1 MVHKSMKKKSK
12 DGTSRCGKVTCKFWK
27 VMRLQLLMIF
37 VTLFQLHAEN
47 SYTQQKVSIL
57 FKDAAIEEVIKAV
70 EAQSGY
76 VVVYNNTLLK
86 TVKRVTVTLR
96 NVNAVEALNEAL
108 KGSGLHCKLV
118 EDFLVIAKDNVKTAP
133 EDDKGRKI
141 EGKVTDKDK
150 LPLPG
155 VTVLI
160 KGTTG
165 GVVTDTDGKFQ
176 LTLPGNKEITLQFS
190 FVGMKTKEVKVTDDK
205 PLQIVL
211 EEDVTE
217 VEEVVVNGI
226 FQRKAGSFTG
236 SALTMKGEDLKRVS
250 NSNVF
255 ASLKNLDPSL
265 MIFDNLEF
273 GSDPNKMPTM
283 ALRGKTAFDL
293 GSDDIDLKG
302 SYAND
307 PNAPLF
313 ILDGFEA
320 SVQKIADLDMNRV
333 ESLTIL
339 KDASAKAIYGS
350 KAANGVIVIETKKN
364 TESSLRISYSGSVE
378 IQAPD
383 LSSYNLTNAA
393 EKLEIEKDAGLYYD
407 KNLSTL
413 FNLQKDYNKKLAAV
427 VSGIDTDWL
436 SKPLRNG
443 VGTKHGISFEM
454 GNERLNLIVGFS
466 YNNVQGTMKGSDR
479 TNYEG
484 SVSISYR
491 YKGLNFRDNLT
502 ITSNVANDSPYGAFS
517 EYAVLNPYL
526 SPYDEKG
533 NLVQNASIIPG
544 ADNFEA
550 NPLYNASLNTKLTSK
565 YLDVTNN
572 FSVEWMIVMGW
583 KVTGRFG
590 ITEKRVRADE
600 FYPANH
606 LKFRSYSGED
616 LFRKGS
622 YQMNEGEEKR
632 MSGDVNMQFSQQF
645 GDKHYVFANAGFTLS
660 EAYYEELIYKAEGF
674 PHDRMNDMMFARQY
688 VKDTKPTGRE
698 STIRD
703 IAVLFAGN
711 YAYDDR
717 FLVDG
722 SFRTSASSQYGKNN
736 RWGQFWS
743 VGVGWNIHNEVWLK
757 DSKIQQLKLRG
768 SVGYT
773 GAQSSEAYA
782 SLATYEYDL
791 ERVYMGF
798 LGSKL
803 KAMRNEDLKWKE
815 KFDYNVGLD
824 FNIGRLFSMKFD
836 YYIGKTKNN
845 LLDFDI
851 PTYTGFKTVKENVGD
866 VENKGFDLRLSITPW
881 NMPRERAYFTIT
893 TAISRNKNKITGV
906 SAAMQNY
913 NDKQD
918 EVASSVF
925 YNKPV
930 QKYYDGVSLDAIW
943 AVRSLGID
951 PTNGQEIYLDKKG
964 NRTYT
969 YRVSDQVVCG
979 DKLPDFQGTAG
990 FMFSYKGIELNATF
1004 RFQYGAQMYNQTLVD
1019 KVENASLKGN
1029 VDKRVYDGRWR
1040 NPGDLKPYKTL
1051 GNQWVAEEGEYKDEK
1066 TQATSRFVQDRN
1078 ELSLSSLRVGYDF
1091 WKHNFIKKVAMERLR
1106 VEFYMNDVF
1115 MLSSIKTERGTAY
1128 PFARS
1133 FNFAIQATF

>member
-1 MVHKSMKKKSK
+1 
-12 DGTSRCGKVTCKFWK
+12 
-27 VMRLQLLMIF
+27 MRLQLLMIL

-47 SYTQQKVSIL
+47 SYTQQKVTIL

-118 EDFLVIAKDNVKTAP
+118 EDFLVIAKEEVKAVQK
-133 EDDKGRKI
+133 DDEGRKI

-150 LPLPG
+150 QPLPG
-155 VTVLI
+155 VTVLV
-160 KGTTG
+160 KGTKL
-165 GVVTDTDGKFQ
+165 GVVTDTAGKFQ
-176 LTLPGNKEITLQFS
+176 LTLPLQKEVTLQFS
-190 FVGMKTKEVKVTDDK
+190 FIGMKAQEVKIKDYK
-205 PLQIVL
+205 PLSIVL
-211 EEDVTE
+211 EEETTE

-544 ADNFEA
+544 ADNFEP
-550 NPLYNASLNTKLTSK
+550 NPLYNASLNTKLQSK
-565 YLDVTNN
+565 YIDVTNN
-572 FSVEWMIVMGW
+572 LSVEWMIVMGW

-632 MSGDVNMQFSQQF
+632 LSGDINMQFSQQF

-743 VGVGWNIHNEVWLK
+743 VGVGWNMHNEAWLR

-798 LGSKL
+798 LGAKL

-918 EVASSVF
+918 EVASSIF

-951 PTNGQEIYLDKKG
+951 PTNGQEIYLDKNG

-1019 KVENASLKGN
+1019 KVENASLKNN

-1051 GNQWVAEEGEYKDEK
+1051 GNVWVEEESEYKDEK
-1066 TQATSRFVQDRN
+1066 TQSTSRFVQDRN

-1091 WKHNFIKKVAMERLR
+1091 WKHDFIKKVSMERLR
-1106 VEFYMNDVF
+1106 IEFYMNDVF
-1115 MLSSIKTERGTAY
+1115 MLSSIKTERGTSY

>member
-12 DGTSRCGKVTCKFWK
+12 DGTSRCGKVACKFWK

-236 SALTMKGEDLKRVS
+236 SALTMKGEDLKKVS

-502 ITSNVANDSPYGAFS
+502 ITSNVANDSPYGTFS

-632 MSGDVNMQFSQQF
+632 LSGDINMQFSQQF

-743 VGVGWNIHNEVWLK
+743 VGVGWNIHNEMWLK

-918 EVASSVF
+918 EVASSIF

-951 PTNGQEIYLDKKG
+951 PANGQEIYLDKKG

-990 FMFSYKGIELNATF
+990 FMFSYKGIKLNATF

-1051 GNQWVAEEGEYKDEK
+1051 GNRWVAEENEYKDEK

-1106 VEFYMNDVF
+1106 IEFYMNDVF

-1133 FNFAIQATF
+1133 FNFAVQATF

>member
-1 MVHKSMKKKSK
+1 
-12 DGTSRCGKVTCKFWK
+12 
-27 VMRLQLLMIF
+27 
-37 VTLFQLHAEN
+37 
-47 SYTQQKVSIL
+47 
-57 FKDAAIEEVIKAV
+57 
-70 EAQSGY
+70 
-76 VVVYNNTLLK
+76 
-86 TVKRVTVTLR
+86 
-96 NVNAVEALNEAL
+96 
-108 KGSGLHCKLV
+108 
-118 EDFLVIAKDNVKTAP
+118 
-133 EDDKGRKI
+133 
-141 EGKVTDKDK
+141 
-150 LPLPG
+150 
-155 VTVLI
+155 
-160 KGTTG
+160 
-165 GVVTDTDGKFQ
+165 
-176 LTLPGNKEITLQFS
+176 
-190 FVGMKTKEVKVTDDK
+190 
-205 PLQIVL
+205 
-211 EEDVTE
+211 
-217 VEEVVVNGI
+217 
-226 FQRKAGSFTG
+226 
-236 SALTMKGEDLKRVS
+236 
-250 NSNVF
+250 
-255 ASLKNLDPSL
+255 
-265 MIFDNLEF
+265 
-273 GSDPNKMPTM
+273 M

-526 SPYDEKG
+526 SPYDENG

>member
-12 DGTSRCGKVTCKFWK
+12 DGTSRCGKVVCKFWK
-27 VMRLQLLMIF
+27 VMRLQLLMIL

-118 EDFLVIAKDNVKTAP
+118 EDFLVIAKEEVKAVQK
-133 EDDKGRKI
+133 DDEGRKI

-150 LPLPG
+150 QPLPG
-155 VTVLI
+155 VTVLV
-160 KGTTG
+160 KGTKL
-165 GVVTDTDGKFQ
+165 GVVTDTAGKFQ
-176 LTLPGNKEITLQFS
+176 LTLPLEKEVTLQFS
-190 FVGMKTKEVKVTDDK
+190 FIGMKAQEVKIKDYK
-205 PLQIVL
+205 PLSIVL
-211 EEDVTE
+211 EEETTE

-544 ADNFEA
+544 ADNFEP
-550 NPLYNASLNTKLTSK
+550 NPLYNASLNTKLQSK
-565 YLDVTNN
+565 YIDVTNN
-572 FSVEWMIVMGW
+572 LSVEWMIVMGW

-632 MSGDVNMQFSQQF
+632 LSGDINMQFSQQF

-743 VGVGWNIHNEVWLK
+743 VGVGWNIHNEIWLK

-815 KFDYNVGLD
+815 KFDYNVGVD

-951 PTNGQEIYLDKKG
+951 PANGQEIYLDKKG

-1051 GNQWVAEEGEYKDEK
+1051 GNRWVAEENEYKDEK

-1106 VEFYMNDVF
+1106 IEFYMNDVF

-1133 FNFAIQATF
+1133 FNFAVQATF

>member
-1 MVHKSMKKKSK
+1 
-12 DGTSRCGKVTCKFWK
+12 
-27 VMRLQLLMIF
+27 MRLQLLMIF

-96 NVNAVEALNEAL
+96 NVNAVEALNVAL

-118 EDFLVIAKDNVKTAP
+118 EDFLVIAKDNVKMAP

-236 SALTMKGEDLKRVS
+236 SALTMKGEDLKKVS

-265 MIFDNLEF
+265 MIFDNLEY

-283 ALRGKTAFDL
+283 ALRGKTAFDIS
-293 GSDDIDLKG
+293 SDDIDLKG

-333 ESLTIL
+333 ESVTIL

-632 MSGDVNMQFSQQF
+632 LSGDINMQFSRQF

-757 DSKIQQLKLRG
+757 DSRIQQLKLRG
-768 SVGYT
+768 SIGYT

-798 LGSKL
+798 LGAKL

-969 YRVSDQVVCG
+969 YRVSDQIVCG

-1091 WKHNFIKKVAMERLR
+1091 WKHNFIKKIAMERLR

>member
-12 DGTSRCGKVTCKFWK
+12 DGTSRCGKVAYKFWK
-27 VMRLQLLMIF
+27 VMRLQLLMIL

-236 SALTMKGEDLKRVS
+236 SALTMKGEDLKKVS

-502 ITSNVANDSPYGAFS
+502 ITSNVANDSPYGTFS

-632 MSGDVNMQFSQQF
+632 LSGDINMQFSQQF

-743 VGVGWNIHNEVWLK
+743 VGVGWNIHNEMWLK

-773 GAQSSEAYA
+773 GVQSSEAYA

-951 PTNGQEIYLDKKG
+951 PANGQEIYLDKKG

-1051 GNQWVAEEGEYKDEK
+1051 GNRWVAEENEYKDEK
-1066 TQATSRFVQDRN
+1066 TQVTSRFVQDRN

-1106 VEFYMNDVF
+1106 IEFYMNDVF

-1133 FNFAIQATF
+1133 FNFAVQATF

>member
-1 MVHKSMKKKSK
+1 M
-12 DGTSRCGKVTCKFWK
+12 
-27 VMRLQLLMIF
+27 
-37 VTLFQLHAEN
+37 
-47 SYTQQKVSIL
+47 
-57 FKDAAIEEVIKAV
+57 
-70 EAQSGY
+70 
-76 VVVYNNTLLK
+76 
-86 TVKRVTVTLR
+86 
-96 NVNAVEALNEAL
+96 
-108 KGSGLHCKLV
+108 
-118 EDFLVIAKDNVKTAP
+118 
-133 EDDKGRKI
+133 
-141 EGKVTDKDK
+141 
-150 LPLPG
+150 PLPG
-155 VTVLI
+155 VTVLV
-160 KGTTG
+160 KGTKL
-165 GVVTDTDGKFQ
+165 GVVTDTAGKFQ
-176 LTLPGNKEITLQFS
+176 LTLPLEKEVTLQFS
-190 FVGMKTKEVKVTDDK
+190 FIGMKAQEVKIKDYK
-205 PLQIVL
+205 PLSIVL
-211 EEDVTE
+211 EEEATE

-302 SYAND
+302 SYEND

-526 SPYDEKG
+526 SPYDENG

-583 KVTGRFG
+583 KVTGHFG

>member
-12 DGTSRCGKVTCKFWK
+12 DGTSRCGKVVCKFWK
-27 VMRLQLLMIF
+27 VMRLQLLMIL

-96 NVNAVEALNEAL
+96 NVNAVDALNEAL

-118 EDFLVIAKDNVKTAP
+118 EDFLVIAKDNVKAAP

-150 LPLPG
+150 MPLPG
-155 VTVLI
+155 VTVLV

-236 SALTMKGEDLKRVS
+236 SALTMKGEDLKKVS

-320 SVQKIADLDMNRV
+320 SVQKNADLDMNRV

-502 ITSNVANDSPYGAFS
+502 ITSNVANDSPYGTFS
-517 EYAVLNPYL
+517 DYAVLNPYL

-544 ADNFEA
+544 AANFEA

-632 MSGDVNMQFSQQF
+632 LSGDINMQFSQQF

-743 VGVGWNIHNEVWLK
+743 VGVGWNIHNEIWLK

-815 KFDYNVGLD
+815 KFDYNVGVD

-851 PTYTGFKTVKENVGD
+851 PTYTGLKTVKENVGD

-951 PTNGQEIYLDKKG
+951 PANGQEIYLDKKG

-1051 GNQWVAEEGEYKDEK
+1051 GNRWVAEENEYKDEK

-1106 VEFYMNDVF
+1106 IEFYMNDVF

-1133 FNFAIQATF
+1133 FNFAVQATF

>member
-1 MVHKSMKKKSK
+1 M
-12 DGTSRCGKVTCKFWK
+12 
-27 VMRLQLLMIF
+27 
-37 VTLFQLHAEN
+37 
-47 SYTQQKVSIL
+47 
-57 FKDAAIEEVIKAV
+57 
-70 EAQSGY
+70 
-76 VVVYNNTLLK
+76 
-86 TVKRVTVTLR
+86 
-96 NVNAVEALNEAL
+96 
-108 KGSGLHCKLV
+108 
-118 EDFLVIAKDNVKTAP
+118 
-133 EDDKGRKI
+133 
-141 EGKVTDKDK
+141 
-150 LPLPG
+150 
-155 VTVLI
+155 
-160 KGTTG
+160 
-165 GVVTDTDGKFQ
+165 
-176 LTLPGNKEITLQFS
+176 
-190 FVGMKTKEVKVTDDK
+190 
-205 PLQIVL
+205 
-211 EEDVTE
+211 
-217 VEEVVVNGI
+217 
-226 FQRKAGSFTG
+226 
-236 SALTMKGEDLKRVS
+236 
-250 NSNVF
+250 
-255 ASLKNLDPSL
+255 
-265 MIFDNLEF
+265 
-273 GSDPNKMPTM
+273 
-283 ALRGKTAFDL
+283 
-293 GSDDIDLKG
+293 
-302 SYAND
+302 
-307 PNAPLF
+307 
-313 ILDGFEA
+313 
-320 SVQKIADLDMNRV
+320 
-333 ESLTIL
+333 
-339 KDASAKAIYGS
+339 
-350 KAANGVIVIETKKN
+350 
-364 TESSLRISYSGSVE
+364 
-378 IQAPD
+378 
-383 LSSYNLTNAA
+383 
-393 EKLEIEKDAGLYYD
+393 EIEKDAGLYYD

-502 ITSNVANDSPYGAFS
+502 ITSNVANDSPYGTFS

-632 MSGDVNMQFSQQF
+632 LSGDINMQFSQQF

-743 VGVGWNIHNEVWLK
+743 VGVGWNIHNEMWLK

-918 EVASSVF
+918 EVASSIF

-951 PTNGQEIYLDKKG
+951 PANGQEIYLDKKG

-1051 GNQWVAEEGEYKDEK
+1051 GNRWVAEENEYKDEK

-1106 VEFYMNDVF
+1106 IEFYMNDVF

-1133 FNFAIQATF
+1133 FNFAVQATF

>member
-12 DGTSRCGKVTCKFWK
+12 DGTSRCGKVAYKFWK
-27 VMRLQLLMIF
+27 VMRLQLLMIL

-190 FVGMKTKEVKVTDDK
+190 FVGMKTKEVKITDDK

-236 SALTMKGEDLKRVS
+236 SALTMKGEDLKKVS

-502 ITSNVANDSPYGAFS
+502 ITSNVANDSPYGTFS

-632 MSGDVNMQFSQQF
+632 LSGDINMQFSQQF

-743 VGVGWNIHNEVWLK
+743 VGVGWNIHNEMWLK

-951 PTNGQEIYLDKKG
+951 PANGQEIYLDKKG

-1051 GNQWVAEEGEYKDEK
+1051 GNRWVAEENEYKDEK

-1106 VEFYMNDVF
+1106 IEFYMNDVF

-1133 FNFAIQATF
+1133 FNFAVQATF

>member
-1 MVHKSMKKKSK
+1 
-12 DGTSRCGKVTCKFWK
+12 
-27 VMRLQLLMIF
+27 MRLQLLMIF

-236 SALTMKGEDLKRVS
+236 SALTMKGEDLKKVS

-502 ITSNVANDSPYGAFS
+502 ITSNVANDSPYGTFS

-632 MSGDVNMQFSQQF
+632 LSGDINMQFSQQF

-743 VGVGWNIHNEVWLK
+743 VGVGWNIHNEMWLK

-951 PTNGQEIYLDKKG
+951 PANGQEIYLDKKG

-1051 GNQWVAEEGEYKDEK
+1051 GNRWVAEENEYKDEK

-1106 VEFYMNDVF
+1106 IEFYMNDVF

-1133 FNFAIQATF
+1133 FNFAVQATF

>member
-96 NVNAVEALNEAL
+96 DVNAVEALNEAL

-118 EDFLVIAKDNVKTAP
+118 ENFLVIAKDNVKTAP
-133 EDDKGRKI
+133 EDDKGRRI

-150 LPLPG
+150 MPLPG
-155 VTVLI
+155 VTVLV
-160 KGTTG
+160 KGTKL
-165 GVVTDTDGKFQ
+165 GVVTDTAGKFQ
-176 LTLPGNKEITLQFS
+176 LTLPLEKEVTLQFS
-190 FVGMKTKEVKVTDDK
+190 FIGMKAQEVKIKDYK
-205 PLQIVL
+205 PLSIVL
-211 EEDVTE
+211 EEEATE

-815 KFDYNVGLD
+815 KFDYNVGVD

>member
-12 DGTSRCGKVTCKFWK
+12 DGTSRCGKVVCKFWK
-27 VMRLQLLMIF
+27 VMRLQLLMIL

-236 SALTMKGEDLKRVS
+236 SALTMKGEDLKKVS

-265 MIFDNLEF
+265 MIFDNLEY

-283 ALRGKTAFDL
+283 ALRGKTAFDIS
-293 GSDDIDLKG
+293 SDDIDLKG

-320 SVQKIADLDMNRV
+320 SIQKIADLDMNRV

-502 ITSNVANDSPYGAFS
+502 ITSNVANDSPYGTFS

-632 MSGDVNMQFSQQF
+632 LSGDINMQFSQQF

-743 VGVGWNIHNEVWLK
+743 VGVGWNIHNEMWLK

-951 PTNGQEIYLDKKG
+951 PANGQEIYLDKKG

-1051 GNQWVAEEGEYKDEK
+1051 GNRWVAEENEYKDEK

-1106 VEFYMNDVF
+1106 IEFYMNDVF

-1133 FNFAIQATF
+1133 FNFAVQATF

>member
-1 MVHKSMKKKSK
+1 
-12 DGTSRCGKVTCKFWK
+12 
-27 VMRLQLLMIF
+27 MRLQLLMIF

-96 NVNAVEALNEAL
+96 DVNAVEALNEAL

-118 EDFLVIAKDNVKTAP
+118 ENFLVIAKDNVKTAP
-133 EDDKGRKI
+133 EDDKGRRI

-150 LPLPG
+150 MPLPG
-155 VTVLI
+155 VTVLV
-160 KGTTG
+160 KGTKL
-165 GVVTDTDGKFQ
+165 GVVTDTAGKFQ
-176 LTLPGNKEITLQFS
+176 LTLPLEKEVTLQFS
-190 FVGMKTKEVKVTDDK
+190 FIGMKAQEVKIKDYK
-205 PLQIVL
+205 PLSIVL
-211 EEDVTE
+211 EEEATE

-1051 GNQWVAEEGEYKDEK
+1051 GNQWVAEESEYKDEK

>member
-12 DGTSRCGKVTCKFWK
+12 DGTSRCGKVAYKFWK
-27 VMRLQLLMIF
+27 VMRLQLLMIL

-236 SALTMKGEDLKRVS
+236 SALTMKGEDLKKVS

-502 ITSNVANDSPYGAFS
+502 ITSNVANDSPYGTFS

-632 MSGDVNMQFSQQF
+632 LSGDINMQFSQQF

-743 VGVGWNIHNEVWLK
+743 VGVGWNIHNEMWLK

-815 KFDYNVGLD
+815 KFDYNVGVD

-951 PTNGQEIYLDKKG
+951 PANGQEIYLDKKG

-1051 GNQWVAEEGEYKDEK
+1051 GNRWVAEENEYKDEK

-1106 VEFYMNDVF
+1106 IEFYMNDVF

-1133 FNFAIQATF
+1133 FNFAVQATF

>member
-12 DGTSRCGKVTCKFWK
+12 DGTSRCGKVAYKFWK
-27 VMRLQLLMIF
+27 VMRLQLLMIL

-155 VTVLI
+155 VTILI

-236 SALTMKGEDLKRVS
+236 SALTMKGEDLKKVS

-265 MIFDNLEF
+265 MIFDNLEY

-283 ALRGKTAFDL
+283 ALRGKTAFDIS
-293 GSDDIDLKG
+293 SDDIDLKG

-320 SVQKIADLDMNRV
+320 SIQKIADLDMNRV

-350 KAANGVIVIETKKN
+350 KAANGVIVIETIKN
-364 TESSLRISYSGSVE
+364 TDASLRISYNGSLE

-393 EKLEIEKDAGLYYD
+393 QKLELEKDAGMFYD
-407 KNLSTL
+407 KNPDTYY
-413 FNLQKDYNKKLAAV
+413 NLQREYNQKLAAV

-502 ITSNVANDSPYGAFS
+502 ITSNVANDSPYGTFS

-632 MSGDVNMQFSQQF
+632 LSGDINMQFSQQF

-743 VGVGWNIHNEVWLK
+743 VGVGWNIHNEMWLK

-951 PTNGQEIYLDKKG
+951 PANGQEIYLDKKG

-1051 GNQWVAEEGEYKDEK
+1051 GNRWVAEENEYKDEK

-1106 VEFYMNDVF
+1106 IEFYMNDVF

-1133 FNFAIQATF
+1133 FNFAVQATF

>member
-1 MVHKSMKKKSK
+1 
-12 DGTSRCGKVTCKFWK
+12 
-27 VMRLQLLMIF
+27 MRLQLLMIL

-150 LPLPG
+150 MPLPG
-155 VTVLI
+155 VTVLV

-236 SALTMKGEDLKRVS
+236 SALTMKGEDLKKVS

-502 ITSNVANDSPYGAFS
+502 ITSNVANDSPYGTFS

-632 MSGDVNMQFSQQF
+632 LSGDINMQFSQQF

-743 VGVGWNIHNEVWLK
+743 VGVGWNIHNEMWLK

-773 GAQSSEAYA
+773 GVQSSEAYA

-951 PTNGQEIYLDKKG
+951 PANG
-964 NRTYT
+964 
-969 YRVSDQVVCG
+969 
-979 DKLPDFQGTAG
+979 
-990 FMFSYKGIELNATF
+990 
-1004 RFQYGAQMYNQTLVD
+1004 
-1019 KVENASLKGN
+1019 
-1029 VDKRVYDGRWR
+1029 
-1040 NPGDLKPYKTL
+1040 
-1051 GNQWVAEEGEYKDEK
+1051 
-1066 TQATSRFVQDRN
+1066 
-1078 ELSLSSLRVGYDF
+1078 
-1091 WKHNFIKKVAMERLR
+1091 
-1106 VEFYMNDVF
+1106 
-1115 MLSSIKTERGTAY
+1115 
-1128 PFARS
+1128 
-1133 FNFAIQATF
+1133 

>member
-12 DGTSRCGKVTCKFWK
+12 DGISRCGKVTCKFWK

-150 LPLPG
+150 MPLPG
-155 VTVLI
+155 VTVLV
-160 KGTTG
+160 KGTKL
-165 GVVTDTDGKFQ
+165 GVVTDTAGKFQ
-176 LTLPGNKEITLQFS
+176 LTLPLEKEVTLQFS
-190 FVGMKTKEVKVTDDK
+190 FIGMKAQEVKIKDYK
-205 PLQIVL
+205 PLSIVL
-211 EEDVTE
+211 EEEATE

-930 QKYYDGVSLDAIW
+930 QKYFDGVSLDAIW

>member
-12 DGTSRCGKVTCKFWK
+12 DGTSRCGKVAYKFWK
-27 VMRLQLLMIF
+27 VMRLQLLMIL

-108 KGSGLHCKLV
+108 RGSGLHCKLV
-118 EDFLVIAKDNVKTAP
+118 EDFLVIAKDNVKTVP

-150 LPLPG
+150 MPLPG
-155 VTVLI
+155 VTVLV
-160 KGTTG
+160 KGTKL
-165 GVVTDTDGKFQ
+165 GVVTDTAGKFQ
-176 LTLPGNKEITLQFS
+176 LTLPLEKEVTLQFS
-190 FVGMKTKEVKVTDDK
+190 FIGMKAQEVKIKDYK
-205 PLQIVL
+205 PLSIVL
-211 EEDVTE
+211 EEEATE

-600 FYPANH
+600 FFPANH

>member
-1 MVHKSMKKKSK
+1 M
-12 DGTSRCGKVTCKFWK
+12 
-27 VMRLQLLMIF
+27 
-37 VTLFQLHAEN
+37 
-47 SYTQQKVSIL
+47 
-57 FKDAAIEEVIKAV
+57 
-70 EAQSGY
+70 
-76 VVVYNNTLLK
+76 
-86 TVKRVTVTLR
+86 
-96 NVNAVEALNEAL
+96 
-108 KGSGLHCKLV
+108 
-118 EDFLVIAKDNVKTAP
+118 
-133 EDDKGRKI
+133 
-141 EGKVTDKDK
+141 
-150 LPLPG
+150 
-155 VTVLI
+155 
-160 KGTTG
+160 
-165 GVVTDTDGKFQ
+165 
-176 LTLPGNKEITLQFS
+176 
-190 FVGMKTKEVKVTDDK
+190 
-205 PLQIVL
+205 
-211 EEDVTE
+211 
-217 VEEVVVNGI
+217 
-226 FQRKAGSFTG
+226 
-236 SALTMKGEDLKRVS
+236 
-250 NSNVF
+250 
-255 ASLKNLDPSL
+255 
-265 MIFDNLEF
+265 
-273 GSDPNKMPTM
+273 
-283 ALRGKTAFDL
+283 
-293 GSDDIDLKG
+293 
-302 SYAND
+302 
-307 PNAPLF
+307 
-313 ILDGFEA
+313 
-320 SVQKIADLDMNRV
+320 
-333 ESLTIL
+333 
-339 KDASAKAIYGS
+339 
-350 KAANGVIVIETKKN
+350 
-364 TESSLRISYSGSVE
+364 
-378 IQAPD
+378 
-383 LSSYNLTNAA
+383 
-393 EKLEIEKDAGLYYD
+393 
-407 KNLSTL
+407 
-413 FNLQKDYNKKLAAV
+413 
-427 VSGIDTDWL
+427 
-436 SKPLRNG
+436 
-443 VGTKHGISFEM
+443 
-454 GNERLNLIVGFS
+454 
-466 YNNVQGTMKGSDR
+466 
-479 TNYEG
+479 
-484 SVSISYR
+484 
-491 YKGLNFRDNLT
+491 
-502 ITSNVANDSPYGAFS
+502 ANDSPYGTFS

-632 MSGDVNMQFSQQF
+632 LSGDINMQFSQQF

-743 VGVGWNIHNEVWLK
+743 VGVGWNIHNEMWLK

-773 GAQSSEAYA
+773 GVQSSEAYA

-951 PTNGQEIYLDKKG
+951 PANGQEIYLDKKG

-1051 GNQWVAEEGEYKDEK
+1051 GNRWVAEENEYKDEK

-1106 VEFYMNDVF
+1106 IEFYMNDVF

-1133 FNFAIQATF
+1133 FNFAVQATF

>member
-1 MVHKSMKKKSK
+1 
-12 DGTSRCGKVTCKFWK
+12 
-27 VMRLQLLMIF
+27 
-37 VTLFQLHAEN
+37 
-47 SYTQQKVSIL
+47 
-57 FKDAAIEEVIKAV
+57 
-70 EAQSGY
+70 
-76 VVVYNNTLLK
+76 
-86 TVKRVTVTLR
+86 
-96 NVNAVEALNEAL
+96 
-108 KGSGLHCKLV
+108 
-118 EDFLVIAKDNVKTAP
+118 
-133 EDDKGRKI
+133 
-141 EGKVTDKDK
+141 
-150 LPLPG
+150 
-155 VTVLI
+155 
-160 KGTTG
+160 
-165 GVVTDTDGKFQ
+165 
-176 LTLPGNKEITLQFS
+176 
-190 FVGMKTKEVKVTDDK
+190 
-205 PLQIVL
+205 
-211 EEDVTE
+211 
-217 VEEVVVNGI
+217 
-226 FQRKAGSFTG
+226 
-236 SALTMKGEDLKRVS
+236 
-250 NSNVF
+250 
-255 ASLKNLDPSL
+255 
-265 MIFDNLEF
+265 
-273 GSDPNKMPTM
+273 
-283 ALRGKTAFDL
+283 
-293 GSDDIDLKG
+293 
-302 SYAND
+302 
-307 PNAPLF
+307 
-313 ILDGFEA
+313 
-320 SVQKIADLDMNRV
+320 MNRV

>member
-108 KGSGLHCKLV
+108 RGSGLHCKLV
-118 EDFLVIAKDNVKTAP
+118 EDFLVIAKDNVKTVP

-141 EGKVTDKDK
+141 EGEVTDKDK
-150 LPLPG
+150 MPLPG
-155 VTVLI
+155 VTVLV
-160 KGTTG
+160 KGTKL
-165 GVVTDTDGKFQ
+165 GVVTDTAGKFQ
-176 LTLPGNKEITLQFS
+176 LTLPLEKEVTLQFS
-190 FVGMKTKEVKVTDDK
+190 FIGMKAQEVKIKDYK
-205 PLQIVL
+205 PLSIVL
-211 EEDVTE
+211 EEEATE

-491 YKGLNFRDNLT
+491 YNGLNFRDNLT

-1029 VDKRVYDGRWR
+1029 VDKRVYNGRWR

>member
-12 DGTSRCGKVTCKFWK
+12 DGTSRCGKVACKFWK

-236 SALTMKGEDLKRVS
+236 SALTMKGEDLKKVS

-320 SVQKIADLDMNRV
+320 AVQKIADLDMNRV

-502 ITSNVANDSPYGAFS
+502 ITSNVANDSPYGTFS

-632 MSGDVNMQFSQQF
+632 LSGDINMQFSQQF

-743 VGVGWNIHNEVWLK
+743 VGVGWNIHNEMWLK

-918 EVASSVF
+918 EVASSIF

-951 PTNGQEIYLDKKG
+951 PANGQEIYLDKKG

-1051 GNQWVAEEGEYKDEK
+1051 GNRWVAEENEYKDEK

-1106 VEFYMNDVF
+1106 IEFYMNDVF

-1133 FNFAIQATF
+1133 FNFAVQATF

>member
-96 NVNAVEALNEAL
+96 DVNAVEALNEAL

-118 EDFLVIAKDNVKTAP
+118 ENFLVIAKDNVKTAP
-133 EDDKGRKI
+133 EDDKGRRI

-150 LPLPG
+150 MPLPG
-155 VTVLI
+155 VTVLV
-160 KGTTG
+160 KGTKL
-165 GVVTDTDGKFQ
+165 GVVTDTAGKFQ
-176 LTLPGNKEITLQFS
+176 LTLPLEKEVTLQFS
-190 FVGMKTKEVKVTDDK
+190 FIGMKAQEVKIKDYK
-205 PLQIVL
+205 PLSIVL
-211 EEDVTE
+211 EEEATE

-454 GNERLNLIVGFS
+454 GNERLNLIVRFS

>member
-96 NVNAVEALNEAL
+96 DVNAVEALNEAL

-118 EDFLVIAKDNVKTAP
+118 ENFLVIAKDNVKTAP
-133 EDDKGRKI
+133 EDDKGRRI

-150 LPLPG
+150 MPLPG
-155 VTVLI
+155 VTVLV
-160 KGTTG
+160 KGTKV
-165 GVVTDTDGKFQ
+165 GVVTDTAGKFQ
-176 LTLPGNKEITLQFS
+176 LTLPLEKEVTLQFS
-190 FVGMKTKEVKVTDDK
+190 FIGMKAQEVKIKDYK
-205 PLQIVL
+205 PLSIVL
-211 EEDVTE
+211 EEEATE

>member
-1 MVHKSMKKKSK
+1 
-12 DGTSRCGKVTCKFWK
+12 
-27 VMRLQLLMIF
+27 MRLQLLMIF

-108 KGSGLHCKLV
+108 RGSGLHCKLV
-118 EDFLVIAKDNVKTAP
+118 EDFLVIAKDNVKTVP

-141 EGKVTDKDK
+141 EGEVTDKDK
-150 LPLPG
+150 MPLPG
-155 VTVLI
+155 VTVLV
-160 KGTTG
+160 KGTKL
-165 GVVTDTDGKFQ
+165 GVVTDTAGKFQ
-176 LTLPGNKEITLQFS
+176 LTLPLEKEVTLQFS
-190 FVGMKTKEVKVTDDK
+190 FIGMKAQEVKIKDYK
-205 PLQIVL
+205 PLSIVL
-211 EEDVTE
+211 EEEATE

-491 YKGLNFRDNLT
+491 YNGLNFRDNLT

-1029 VDKRVYDGRWR
+1029 VDKRVYNGRWR

>member
-1 MVHKSMKKKSK
+1 MSK
-12 DGTSRCGKVTCKFWK
+12 RYFILGLCMLFIQAFAQIVYAQNARTVTGVVVDEFGDP
-27 VMRLQLLMIF
+27 I
-37 VTLFQLHAEN
+37 
-47 SYTQQKVSIL
+47 IG
-57 FKDAAIEEVIKAV
+57 AAIKIVDSTVGTISDIDGKFSLPVPEGGRLAV
-70 EAQSGY
+70 SFVGY
-76 VVVYNNTLLK
+76 VSQTITNLNNPKIVLKEDVANLDEVVIVGYGTQKMKNITGAIETITPDEIKDLSVGNLGD
-86 TVKRVTVTLR
+86 
-96 NVNAVEALNEAL
+96 ALS
-108 KGSGLHCKLV
+108 GMMSGLHV
-118 EDFLVIAKDNVKTAP
+118 NSGG
-133 EDDKGRKI
+133 GR
-141 EGKVTDKDK
+141 
-150 LPLPG
+150 PG
-155 VTVLI
+155 ST
-160 KGTTG
+160 
-165 GVVTDTDGKFQ
+165 
-176 LTLPGNKEITLQFS
+176 PS
-190 FVGMKTKEVKVTDDK
+190 
-205 PLQIVL
+205 LQIRQSNINTSITPNSTRGGDADPSPLYVIDDFIST
-211 EEDVTE
+211 EDAFNNLDVSE
-217 VEEVVVNGI
+217 VESITV
-226 FQRKAGSFTG
+226 
-236 SALTMKGEDLKRVS
+236 
-250 NSNVF
+250 
-255 ASLKNLDPSL
+255 
-265 MIFDNLEF
+265 
-273 GSDPNKMPTM
+273 
-283 ALRGKTAFDL
+283 
-293 GSDDIDLKG
+293 
-302 SYAND
+302 
-307 PNAPLF
+307 
-313 ILDGFEA
+313 
-320 SVQKIADLDMNRV
+320 
-333 ESLTIL
+333 L

-544 ADNFEA
+544 ADNFEP
-550 NPLYNASLNTKLTSK
+550 NPLYNASLNTKLQSK
-565 YLDVTNN
+565 YIDVTNN
-572 FSVEWMIVMGW
+572 LSVEWMIVMGW

-632 MSGDVNMQFSQQF
+632 LSGDINMQFSQQF

-722 SFRTSASSQYGKNN
+722 SSRTSASSQYGKNN

-743 VGVGWNIHNEVWLK
+743 VGVGWNMHNEAWLR

-798 LGSKL
+798 LGAKL

-918 EVASSVF
+918 EVASSIF

-1051 GNQWVAEEGEYKDEK
+1051 GNQWVAEESEYKDEK

>member
-108 KGSGLHCKLV
+108 RGSGLHCKLV
-118 EDFLVIAKDNVKTAP
+118 EDFLVIAKDNVKTVP

-141 EGKVTDKDK
+141 EGEVTDKDK
-150 LPLPG
+150 MPLPG
-155 VTVLI
+155 VTVLV
-160 KGTTG
+160 KGTKL
-165 GVVTDTDGKFQ
+165 GVVTDTAGKFQ
-176 LTLPGNKEITLQFS
+176 LTLPLEKEVTLQFS
-190 FVGMKTKEVKVTDDK
+190 FIGMKAQEVKIKDYK
-205 PLQIVL
+205 PLSIVL
-211 EEDVTE
+211 EEEATE

-918 EVASSVF
+918 EVASSVS

-1029 VDKRVYDGRWR
+1029 VDKRVYNGRWR

>member
-96 NVNAVEALNEAL
+96 DVNAVEALNEAL

-118 EDFLVIAKDNVKTAP
+118 ENFLVIAKDNVKTAP
-133 EDDKGRKI
+133 EDDKGRRI

-150 LPLPG
+150 MPLPG
-155 VTVLI
+155 VTVLV
-160 KGTTG
+160 KGTKL
-165 GVVTDTDGKFQ
+165 GVVTDTAGKFQ
-176 LTLPGNKEITLQFS
+176 LTLPLEKEVTLQFS
-190 FVGMKTKEVKVTDDK
+190 FIGMKAQEVKIKDYK
-205 PLQIVL
+205 PLSIVL
-211 EEDVTE
+211 EEEATE

-320 SVQKIADLDMNRV
+320 YVQKIADLDMNRV

>member
-1 MVHKSMKKKSK
+1 MKKKSK

-108 KGSGLHCKLV
+108 RGSGLHCKLV
-118 EDFLVIAKDNVKTAP
+118 EDFLVIAKDNVKTVP

-150 LPLPG
+150 MPLPG
-155 VTVLI
+155 VTVLV
-160 KGTTG
+160 KGTKL
-165 GVVTDTDGKFQ
+165 GVVTDTAGKFQ
-176 LTLPGNKEITLQFS
+176 LTLPLEKEVTLQFS
-190 FVGMKTKEVKVTDDK
+190 FIGMKAQEVKIKDYK
-205 PLQIVL
+205 PLSIVL
-211 EEDVTE
+211 EEEATE

-600 FYPANH
+600 FFPANH

>member
-1 MVHKSMKKKSK
+1 MKKKSK
-12 DGTSRCGKVTCKFWK
+12 DGTFLLGKVLHKFWK
-27 VMRLQLLMIF
+27 VMRLQLLIIF

-57 FKDAAIEEVIKAV
+57 FKDAAIEEVIREV

-76 VVVYNNTLLK
+76 VVVYNNTLLR

-96 NVNAVEALNEAL
+96 NVDAVEALNKAL
-108 KGSGLHCKLV
+108 KGSGLYCKSV
-118 EDFLVIAKDNVKTAP
+118 EDFLVIAKGEMKTVS
-133 EDDKGRKI
+133 EDDKGKQI
-141 EGKVTDKDK
+141 EGRVTDKDK
-150 LPLPG
+150 MPLPG
-155 VTVLI
+155 VTVLV
-160 KGTTG
+160 KGTKL
-165 GVVTDTDGKFQ
+165 GVVTDTVGRFR
-176 LTLPGNKEITLQFS
+176 LTLPMEKEVTLQFS
-190 FVGMKTKEVKVTDDK
+190 FIGMKSQEVKIKDYK
-205 PLQIVL
+205 PLLVML
-211 EEDVTE
+211 EEEATE

-226 FQRKAGSFTG
+226 FSRKAGSFTG

-255 ASLKNLDPSL
+255 ASLRNLDPSL

-283 ALRGKTAFDL
+283 ALRGKTAFEL
-293 GSDDIDLKG
+293 ESDDIDLKG

-364 TESSLRISYSGSVE
+364 TDSSLRILYSGSVE

-443 VGTKHGISFEM
+443 IGTKHGISFEM

-466 YNNVQGTMKGSDR
+466 YNNIQGTMKGSDR

-502 ITSNVANDSPYGAFS
+502 ITSNVANDSPYGTFS
-517 EYAVLNPYL
+517 EYALLNPYL
-526 SPYDEKG
+526 TPYDEKG
-533 NLVQNASIIPG
+533 NLVQNANIIPG
-544 ADNFEA
+544 SDNFVA
-550 NPLYNASLNTKLTSK
+550 NPLYNASLNTKLASK
-565 YLDVTNN
+565 YIDVTNN

-590 ITEKRVRADE
+590 VTEKRVRADE

-606 LKFRSYSGED
+606 LKFRGNSGDD

-622 YQMNEGEEKR
+622 YKMNEGEEKR
-632 MSGDVNMQFSQQF
+632 LSGDVNMQFSKEF
-645 GDKHYVFANAGFTLS
+645 AEKHYVFANAGFTLS
-660 EAYYEELIYKAEGF
+660 EAYYEELIYEAEGF
-674 PHDRMNDMMFARQY
+674 PHDRMNDIIFARQY
-688 VKDTKPTGRE
+688 VKDSKPTGRE
-698 STIRD
+698 STMRD
-703 IAVLFAGN
+703 IAVLFAVN
-711 YAYDDR
+711 YAYDNR

-743 VGVGWNIHNEVWLK
+743 VGGGWNIHNEAWLR

-791 ERVYMGF
+791 DRVYMGF

-815 KFDYNVGLD
+815 KFDYNVGVD
-824 FNIGRLFSMKFD
+824 FNIGRLLSMKFD

-845 LLDFDI
+845 VLDFDL

-866 VENKGFDLRLSITPW
+866 VENKGFDVRLSVTPW
-881 NMPRERAYFTIT
+881 NMPRERGYFTIT

-906 SAAMQNY
+906 STAMKNY
-913 NDKQD
+913 NEKQD
-918 EVASSVF
+918 EKANSKF
-925 YNKPV
+925 YNRPV

-990 FMFSYKGIELNATF
+990 FVFSYKGIELNATF

-1019 KVENASLKGN
+1019 KVENASLKNN

-1040 NPGDLKPYKTL
+1040 NPGDWKPYKTL
-1051 GNQWVAEEGEYKDEK
+1051 GNQWVEEENEYKDER

-1091 WKHNFIKKVAMERLR
+1091 WKHDFIKKVSMERLR
-1106 VEFYMNDVF
+1106 IEFYMNDVF
-1115 MLSSIKTERGTAY
+1115 MLSSIKTERGTSY

>member
-108 KGSGLHCKLV
+108 RGSGLHCKLV
-118 EDFLVIAKDNVKTAP
+118 EDFLVIAKDNVKTVP

-141 EGKVTDKDK
+141 EGEVTDKDK
-150 LPLPG
+150 MPLPG
-155 VTVLI
+155 VTVLV
-160 KGTTG
+160 KGTKL
-165 GVVTDTDGKFQ
+165 GVVTDTAGKFQ
-176 LTLPGNKEITLQFS
+176 LTLPLEKEVTLQFS
-190 FVGMKTKEVKVTDDK
+190 FIGMKAQEVKIKDYK
-205 PLQIVL
+205 PLSIVL
-211 EEDVTE
+211 EEEATE

-491 YKGLNFRDNLT
+491 YNGLNFRDNLT

-893 TAISRNKNKITGV
+893 TAISQNKNKITGV

-1029 VDKRVYDGRWR
+1029 VDKRVYNGRWR

>member
-1 MVHKSMKKKSK
+1 MKKKSK
-12 DGTSRCGKVTCKFWK
+12 DGTSLCGKVTCKFWK

-96 NVNAVEALNEAL
+96 DVNAVEALNEAL
-108 KGSGLHCKLV
+108 RGSGLHCKLV
-118 EDFLVIAKDNVKTAP
+118 EDFLVIAKDNVKTVP

-150 LPLPG
+150 MPLPG
-155 VTVLI
+155 VTVLV
-160 KGTTG
+160 KGTKL
-165 GVVTDTDGKFQ
+165 GVVTDTAGKFQ
-176 LTLPGNKEITLQFS
+176 LTLPLEKEVTLQFS
-190 FVGMKTKEVKVTDDK
+190 FIGMKAQEVKIKDYK
-205 PLQIVL
+205 PLSIVL
-211 EEDVTE
+211 EEEATE

-526 SPYDEKG
+526 SPYDENG

>member
-1 MVHKSMKKKSK
+1 MKKKSK

-118 EDFLVIAKDNVKTAP
+118 EDFLVIAKDNVKTVP

-150 LPLPG
+150 MPLPG
-155 VTVLI
+155 VTVLV
-160 KGTTG
+160 KGTKL
-165 GVVTDTDGKFQ
+165 GVVTDTAGKFQ
-176 LTLPGNKEITLQFS
+176 LTLPLEKEVTLQFS
-190 FVGMKTKEVKVTDDK
+190 FIGMKAQEVKIKDYK
-205 PLQIVL
+205 PLSIVL
-211 EEDVTE
+211 EEEATE

-600 FYPANH
+600 FFPANH

>member
-1 MVHKSMKKKSK
+1 
-12 DGTSRCGKVTCKFWK
+12 
-27 VMRLQLLMIF
+27 MRLQLLMIF

-236 SALTMKGEDLKRVS
+236 SALTMKGEDLKKVS

-502 ITSNVANDSPYGAFS
+502 ITSNVANESPYGTFS

-632 MSGDVNMQFSQQF
+632 LSGDINMQFSQQF

-743 VGVGWNIHNEVWLK
+743 VGVGWNIHNEMWLK

-918 EVASSVF
+918 EVASSIF

-951 PTNGQEIYLDKKG
+951 PANGQEIYLDKKG

-1051 GNQWVAEEGEYKDEK
+1051 GNRWVAEENEYKDEK

-1106 VEFYMNDVF
+1106 IEFYMNDVF

-1133 FNFAIQATF
+1133 FNFAVQATF